1 MISDEKIKRINELA
15 KKSKDEGLADIEK
28 DEQAQL
34 RKEYIEAVRNN
45 FESTLKSIQIVNKD
59 EINH

>member
-45 FESTLKSIQIVNKD
+45 FESTLELIQVVNKD

>member
-45 FESTLKSIQIVNKD
+45 FESTLKSIQIVNKN

>member
-15 KKSKDEGLADIEK
+15 KKSKDEGLSDIEK

-45 FESTLKSIQIVNKD
+45 FESTLELIQVVNKD

>member
-15 KKSKDEGLADIEK
+15 KKSKDEGLSDIEK